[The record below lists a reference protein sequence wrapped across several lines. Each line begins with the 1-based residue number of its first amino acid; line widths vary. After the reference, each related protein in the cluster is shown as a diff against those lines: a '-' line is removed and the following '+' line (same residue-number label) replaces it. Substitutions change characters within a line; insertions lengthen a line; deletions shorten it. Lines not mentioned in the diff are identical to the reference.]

1 MDGALWARAPEGH
14 GTDREPSLPTFLE
27 TEDDSRVAEGETTVF
42 QHQLNLFFKC
52 HIPNLCKPAVKH
64 VLNMLLR
71 VASGRAF

>member
-1 MDGALWARAPEGH
+1 MGLFGH
-14 GTDREPSLPTFLE
+14 ELPKATVLTGNLPSLPSLKRKMTRE
-27 TEDDSRVAEGETTVF
+27 WRKETTVF
-42 QHQLNLFFKC
+42 QHQLNLFFEC